1 MTSQAKSNAARRA
14 ALAVFALLTLPLAGC
29 YDTAALLQARQDARD
44 LIQMEEVDL
53 GAYRISL
60 PHKLGEATDNLV
72 DFHVFGQVTRGDRQ
86 AIDDALQMRT
96 AELRA
101 KMLVEVREMSS
112 KTFEEANLTTLRQ
125 AVADVINSALGRR
138 VVKRVGFYRFAF
150 NAN

>member
-1 MTSQAKSNAARRA
+1 MTSQAKSNPACRA
-14 ALAVFALLTLPLAGC
+14 ALAALLALSLAGC
-29 YDTAALLQARQDARD
+29 YDTAALLQARQDSRD

-86 AIDDALQMRT
+86 AIDDALQMRA

-101 KMLVEVREMSS
+101 KMLIEVRAMSS

-125 AVADVINSALGRR
+125 AVAEVINSALGRR